1 MTRSR
6 KSLLLI
12 ASFAWVLLIG
22 AGAYL
27 TYPSVGPIVV
37 SIEPNPFWSA
47 DATGIVSAPFRVGLK
62 TASWL
67 AWTLT
72 PVALLWLLAL
82 LVERRSS
89 GHIV

>member
-6 KSLLLI
+6 KRLLLV

-27 TYPSVGPIVV
+27 TYPSVGPIAA
-37 SIEPNPFWSA
+37 SIEPNPFWSI
-47 DATGIVSAPFRVGLK
+47 DATGIASAPFRIGLK

-67 AWTLT
+67 TWTVA
-72 PVALLWLLAL
+72 PIALLWVFVFLFG
-82 LVERRSS
+82 RRAS
-89 GHIV
+89 GDAA